1 MLPFTASFRKLF
13 VYHYFIE
20 VNFFSFSSVIYRN
33 INLFY
38 KVIMISSCCLT
49 HKVFHCF
56 PRKILWKMAFTRL
69 AAIMLPEMKILW
81 LLTKFWL
88 SSQSFYLF
96 QSSSYTCTITTVNRF
111 CKRLFTP
118 HIFIWLSNEITA
130 SAILPVLHVFYQLN
144 LILLEPNLEHKAS
157 IQC

>member
-49 HKVFHCF
+49 QSISLFPKKDFVEDGFHKVGCDYASRDENFV
-56 PRKILWKMAFTRL
+56 AFDKVL
-69 AAIMLPEMKILW
+69 AFFSEFLPLS
-81 LLTKFWL
+81 KFQL
-88 SSQSFYLF
+88 YL
-96 QSSSYTCTITTVNRF
+96 YNYNC
-111 CKRLFTP
+111 
-118 HIFIWLSNEITA
+118 
-130 SAILPVLHVFYQLN
+130 
-144 LILLEPNLEHKAS
+144 
-157 IQC
+157 